1 VCVYRHLSYVVPSI
15 FAVIFTPYY
24 KIMSQ
29 SSSLRESYSNEL
41 NAYIDQEKAAVELM
55 HSIGKLLF
63 EKNIELVLFRI
74 HLVDK
79 NITEILN
86 FHKYAA
92 KVVESPINV
101 VDSAELASEIYKMD
115 IAPAKIDIGKL
126 ASEWMSEA
134 SNFSSKSEF
143 LNSKLKGF
151 STSDNSNIE
160 PRDVVLFGF
169 GRIGRLAARELIKQA
184 GKGQQLRLRAIV
196 LRKIDNASLK
206 KRAAL
211 LENDSVHGRFHG
223 TIEIDYDQKHLI
235 INGQR
240 IQIIASSDPTSIDY
254 SALGINDA
262 LLIDNT
268 GVYRDKEAL
277 SLHLQANGISKV
289 LLTAPGKGVPNIV
302 YGINHSELDMKTTNI
317 FSAASCTTN
326 AISPILKVIED
337 NYGVVRG
344 HIETVH
350 SYTNDQN
357 LLDNMHKKDRRGRS
371 AAVNMVITET
381 GAGKAVTKV
390 IPSLENKLTANA
402 VRVPTPNGSLAI
414 MNLELGRLTTI
425 EELNGLMKKAALS
438 GNLVNQIHYSMN
450 EELVSNDIIGNECC
464 AVFDSPAT
472 IVSNDRKSVVLYSW
486 YDNEFG
492 YTKQVIRLAKYI
504 ADVRRRIY
512 Y

>member
-1 VCVYRHLSYVVPSI
+1 
-15 FAVIFTPYY
+15 
-24 KIMSQ
+24 MSK
-29 SSSLRESYSNEL
+29 STSLRESYSNEF
-41 NAYIDQEKAAVELM
+41 NDYIDKEKAAVELM
-55 HSIGKLLF
+55 HSIGSLLF
-63 EKNIELVLFRI
+63 DKNIELVLFRN

-79 NITEILN
+79 SISELLN
-86 FHKYAA
+86 LHKYAA
-92 KVVESPINV
+92 KVIEKKISV
-101 VDSAELASEIYKMD
+101 VDTSELAKEIYNMD

-126 ASEWMSEA
+126 ASEWISEGGD
-134 SNFSSKSEF
+134 FTSKAEF
-143 LNSKLKGF
+143 LLKKLEGFAPSANS
-151 STSDNSNIE
+151 DID
-160 PRDVVLFGF
+160 PRDVILFGF

-196 LRKIDNASLK
+196 LRKIDNDSLK

-211 LENDSVHGRFHG
+211 LENDSVHGRFPG
-223 TIEIDYDQKHLI
+223 TIDIDYDQKHLI

-240 IQIIASSDPTSIDY
+240 IQIIASSDPSSIDY
-254 SALGINDA
+254 TAIGINDA

-268 GVYRDKEAL
+268 GVYKDKEAL
-277 SLHLQANGISKV
+277 SIHIKAEGVSKV
-289 LLTAPGKGVPNIV
+289 LLTAPGKGIPNIV
-302 YGINHSELDMKTTNI
+302 YGINHSDLDLKNTNI

-350 SYTNDQN
+350 AYTNDQN
-357 LLDNMHKKDRRGRS
+357 LLDNMHKKERRGRS

-390 IPSLENKLTANA
+390 IPALENKLTANA

-414 MNLELGRLTTI
+414 MNLELGRTTTL
-425 EELNGLMKKAALS
+425 EELNGLMKTAALS

-464 AVFDSPAT
+464 AVFDSPAS
-472 IVSNDRKSVVLYSW
+472 IVSNDGKSVVLYSW

-504 ADVRRRIY
+504 AEVRRRIY